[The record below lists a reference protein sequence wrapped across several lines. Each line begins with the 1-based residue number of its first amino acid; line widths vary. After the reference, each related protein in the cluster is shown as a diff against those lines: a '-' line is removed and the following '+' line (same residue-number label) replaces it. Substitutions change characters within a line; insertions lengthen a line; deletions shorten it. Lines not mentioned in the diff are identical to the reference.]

1 MQNGTAAI
9 TNPVSTT
16 GGNHGAPPVAFVV
29 AVWLGMP
36 REEIL
41 RGLGEGWIAAPPGS
55 PPGWTPAAWS
65 ASGPVDGGAAADAA
79 GGLTTTDPQ
88 DHEGELM
95 RNERARVHGW
105 LRALD
110 PSLTETAFASLW
122 QRAGA
127 DDEAR
132 GAAWTSR
139 LAGMLLGADA
149 EGGDVGATPVEA
161 IDRAVLDPANRTT
174 LLDLASTPGAQLSGL
189 AREDVGVRHALA
201 LLDDVAFTGNR
212 RLAGLAD
219 PDGALDR
226 FDAETGDTQ
235 RSDAWIDDRA
245 RFVAWRQHAASGGT
259 TTIPGEDAWS
269 FVDHGQRDAEGQPSH
284 LDLAA
289 AGGATRN
296 HRVVFGSAEADV
308 IAGGDASDR
317 IHGDAGDDRIRGGA
331 GNDLIEGGRGD
342 DALAGGRGDDDLA
355 GGRGDDDLD
364 GGAGADRLDGGTGGD
379 TLTGGR
385 GNDLL
390 AGGRGDDTY
399 LVDSGDGFDTIVD
412 ADGLGRIVVDDRVL
426 SVASGAENGSWRSP
440 DGAVTFRFSGDARQG
455 GELAI
460 TVGAGEASGGTGQT
474 IRVRGFRNGDLGL
487 RFGDGSAAALAAVT
501 SDGTTDATTGSTLG
515 DGVTDATVHAASD
528 PPWGPD
534 TVAAALDGE
543 AAGIDSAGNDSVGND
558 SAGDA
563 APGGPE
569 TESAAPVATPDSLL
583 APWPD
588 VVGAMGQLP
597 DLATIVGAGFAEA
610 SIAAPPDVDVVAD
623 ATSAPGVDASAG
635 EAAAGAWFDGGPGG
649 TEIAAAEASSA
660 ADGEA
665 DGLSPP
671 SAAPQVQSWASWW
684 THGSAPLPPP
694 SERPSFRSAH

>member
-1 MQNGTAAI
+1 MQNGTAAT
-9 TNPVSTT
+9 TNPASTSSS
-16 GGNHGAPPVAFVV
+16 NLGAPPVAFVV

-65 ASGPVDGGAAADAA
+65 ASGPVDGGVDAGAA
-79 GGLTTTDPQ
+79 GSLATTDPQ
-88 DHEGELM
+88 GQEGGPM
-95 RNERARVHGW
+95 RAGRARVQGW
-105 LRALD
+105 LHALD
-110 PSLTETAFASLW
+110 PSLTDTAFASLW

-127 DDEAR
+127 DDETR

-139 LAGMLLGADA
+139 LAGMLLGAGA
-149 EGGDVGATPVEA
+149 GAGGDDMGATPGDA
-161 IDRAVLDPANRTT
+161 IDRAVLDPANRTK
-174 LLDLASTPGAQLSGL
+174 LLDLASMSGAQLAGL

-201 LLDDVAFTGNR
+201 VLDDVAFTGNR
-212 RLAGLAD
+212 RLAGLAE

-226 FDAETGDTQ
+226 FDADTGDTQ

-269 FVDHGQRDAEGQPSH
+269 FVDHARRDAEGQPSH

-289 AGGATRN
+289 AGGATRS

-317 IHGDAGDDRIRGGA
+317 IHGDAGDDWIRGGA

-390 AGGRGDDTY
+390 VGGRGDDSY
-399 LVDSGDGFDTIVD
+399 LFDSGDGIDTIVD
-412 ADGLGRIVVDDRVL
+412 ADGLGGIVVDDRVL
-426 SVASGAENGSWRSP
+426 AVAPRAENGTWRSP

-460 TVGAGEASGGTGQT
+460 SVGAGEAADGTGQT

-487 RFGDGSAAALAAVT
+487 TFGDGSAAALAAGAT
-501 SDGTTDATTGSTLG
+501 GGTTGSTLN
-515 DGVTDATVHAASD
+515 DGVADASDHAASD
-528 PPWGPD
+528 TPWGPD
-534 TVAAALDGE
+534 DVAAALDGE
-543 AAGIDSAGNDSVGND
+543 AAGVDAAGN
-558 SAGDA
+558 A

-569 TESAAPVATPDSLL
+569 TESAAPVATSDSLL

-588 VVGAMGQLP
+588 VVGAMGHLP
-597 DLATIVGAGFAEA
+597 DLATMVGAGFPDV
-610 SIAAPPDVDVVAD
+610 SIAAPPDIDVVA
-623 ATSAPGVDASAG
+623 AAMPAPGVDAFAG
-635 EAAAGAWFDGGPGG
+635 EAATGAWFDGGPGG
-649 TEIAAAEASSA
+649 TEIAAVGASGA

-665 DGLSPP
+665 GGLSPP
-671 SAAPQVQSWASWW
+671 SAAPQAQSWESWW
-684 THGSAPLPPP
+684 THGSAPLPPS
-694 SERPSFRSAH
+694 SERPSIRSTH

>member
-9 TNPVSTT
+9 TNPAATSS
-16 GGNHGAPPVAFVV
+16 GNQGAPPVAFVV

-65 ASGPVDGGAAADAA
+65 APGPVDGGAAADAA
-79 GGLTTTDPQ
+79 GSLITSDPQ
-88 DHEGELM
+88 DHEGAPM
-95 RNERARVHGW
+95 REGRARVQSW
-105 LRALD
+105 LHALD
-110 PSLTETAFASLW
+110 PSLTDTAFASLW
-122 QRAGA
+122 QSAGA

-139 LAGMLLGADA
+139 LAGMLLGTAA
-149 EGGDVGATPVEA
+149 GDGNTGATAVQA

-174 LLDLASTPGAQLSGL
+174 LLDLASMRGAQLAGL

-201 LLDDVAFTGNR
+201 SLDDVAFTDNR
-212 RLAGLAD
+212 GLAGLAD

-226 FDAETGDTQ
+226 FDADTGDTQ

-245 RFVAWRQHAASGGT
+245 RFFAWRQHAASGGT

-269 FVDHGQRDAEGQPSH
+269 FVDHARRDAEGQPSR

-289 AGGATRN
+289 AGGANRN
-296 HRVVFGSAEADV
+296 HRVVFGSADADV

-317 IHGDAGDDRIRGGA
+317 LHGDAGADRIRGGA

-342 DALAGGRGDDDLA
+342 DALAGDGGDDELD

-379 TLTGGR
+379 TLTGGS

-399 LVDSGDGFDTIVD
+399 VVDSADGIDTIVD
-412 ADGLGRIVVDDRVL
+412 ADGLGRVVVDGRVL
-426 SVASGAENGSWRSP
+426 SVAPGAENGTWRSA

-460 TVGAGEASGGTGQT
+460 TVGAGETSGGTGQT

-487 RFGDGSAAALAAVT
+487 TFGDGSPAALAAGAA
-501 SDGTTDATTGSTLG
+501 DGTTDVVTGGTSS
-515 DGVTDATVHAASD
+515 DGVTDATFRARSDAS
-528 PPWGPD
+528 WSPD
-534 TVAAALDGE
+534 DVAAAIDGE
-543 AAGIDSAGNDSVGND
+543 PAGSDLAGN
-558 SAGDA
+558 A
-563 APGGPE
+563 APGGPA
-569 TESAAPVATPDSLL
+569 TESAAPVATSDSLL

-588 VVGAMGQLP
+588 VVGAMGPLP

-610 SIAAPPDVDVVAD
+610 SIAAPPDIDVVA
-623 ATSAPGVDASAG
+623 AAMPAPGVDAFAG
-635 EAAAGAWFDGGPGG
+635 EAATGAWFDGGPGS
-649 TEIAAAEASSA
+649 TEIAAADASGA

-671 SAAPQVQSWASWW
+671 SAAPQAESWASWW
-684 THGSAPLPPP
+684 THGSAPLPQPP
-694 SERPSFRSAH
+694 GQPSFRGTH